1 MKTRVL
7 IVEPSEVIVAGLK
20 ALLGDVSRF
29 KILEPEADVSK
40 MPERIIAL
48 KPDVVIVNATLVA
61 SSAAVRE
68 AVAGA
73 PVVIALVY
81 QYVEQLKLRRFD
93 AIIDINESR
102 ASIAETIIEA
112 SRQQGQSQ
120 QSAASNEYELSKR
133 ETAVLVL
140 VAKGLTNKEI
150 ADQLNVSPHTVMSH
164 RKNIVHK
171 TGIKS
176 VAGLTVYAML
186 NNLIDE
192 STLL

>member
-7 IVEPSEVIVAGLK
+7 IIEPSEVIVTGLK
-20 ALLGDVSRF
+20 VILDEVTRF
-29 KILEPEADVSK
+29 KVLDPVTDPAAAD
-40 MPERIIAL
+40 ERILAL
-48 KPDVVIVNATLVA
+48 KPDVVIVNATLA
-61 SSAAVRE
+61 ESAAALRGE
-68 AVAGA
+68 QEMT
-73 PVVIALVY
+73 VIALLY
-81 QYVEQLKLRRFD
+81 QYVEQLHLKRFD
-93 AIIDINESR
+93 AVIDIRESR
-102 ASIAETIIEA
+102 ASIVETIIGA
-112 SRQQGQSQ
+112 IQSRPEQENK
-120 QSAASNEYELSKR
+120 SAGNYELSKR
-133 ETAVLVL
+133 EIAVLVL

-150 ADQLNVSPHTVMSH
+150 ADQLNVSPHTVISH

>member
-7 IVEPSEVIVAGLK
+7 IVEPSEVIVEGLRV
-20 ALLGDVSRF
+20 LLSDVSRF
-29 KILEPEADVSK
+29 KLLEPLSDVSALR
-40 MPERIIAL
+40 ERIIATR
-48 KPDVVIVNATLVA
+48 PDVVIINATLVE
-61 SSAAVRE
+61 SAATVRGD
-68 AVAGA
+68 ANLA
-73 PVVIALVY
+73 VIALVY
-81 QYVEQLKLRRFD
+81 QYVEQLQLRRFD
-93 AIIDINESR
+93 AIIDIRESK
-102 ASIAETIIEA
+102 ASIAETIIEVVQSKGEA
-112 SRQQGQSQ
+112 SDAGNT
-120 QSAASNEYELSKR
+120 AGYELSKR

-150 ADQLNVSPHTVMSH
+150 AEQLNVSPHTVMSH

-186 NNLIDE
+186 HNLIDE

>member
-7 IVEPSEVIVAGLK
+7 IVEPSEVIVAGLTT
-20 ALLGDVSRF
+20 LLSDVSRF
-29 KILEPEADVSK
+29 KLLEPLTDIT
-40 MPERIIAL
+40 MLQERIIAL
-48 KPDVVIVNATLVA
+48 KPDVVIVNATLVN

-68 AVAGA
+68 GLSVA

-93 AIIDINESR
+93 AVIDISESR

-112 SRQQGQSQ
+112 SKQKQDKP
-120 QSAASNEYELSKR
+120 ADASMSYELSKR

>member
-7 IVEPSEVIVAGLK
+7 IAEPSEIIVAGLVQ
-20 ALLGDVSRF
+20 LLSEVSRF
-29 KILEPEADVSK
+29 KILDPVNNTSMLD
-40 MPERIIAL
+40 ERIIAS
-48 KPDVVIVNATLVA
+48 KPDVVIVNATLVP
-61 SSAAVRE
+61 SAASVRTDRNIS
-68 AVAGA
+68 
-73 PVVIALVY
+73 VIALVY
-81 QYVEQLKLRRFD
+81 QYVEQLHLRRFD
-93 AIIDINESR
+93 AVIDIRESR

-112 SRQQGQSQ
+112 TKTQTQHDGD
-120 QSAASNEYELSKR
+120 NTTNYELSKR

-150 ADQLNVSPHTVMSH
+150 AEQLNVSPHTVMSH

-186 NNLIDE
+186 HNLIDE
-192 STLL
+192 STLI